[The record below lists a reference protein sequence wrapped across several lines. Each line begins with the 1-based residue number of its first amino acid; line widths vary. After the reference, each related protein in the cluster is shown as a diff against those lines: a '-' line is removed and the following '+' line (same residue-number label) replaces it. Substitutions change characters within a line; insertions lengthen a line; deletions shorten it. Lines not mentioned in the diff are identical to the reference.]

1 MGFMRLVTWLVTN
14 AIALAVAAWLFE
26 GIWFSGPTQGQAEI
40 EEKLLPL
47 LVVALILGVVTAIV
61 KPVLT
66 LLTLPV
72 VVLTIGLFLVVIN
85 AFMLQLTAWLSGKL
99 DLGFHVDG
107 FLTAVGGSLFEPGS
121 QSFEFPTLLA
131 DGDTVALEWRVR
143 ARTPGGA
150 DYHNAYCGVFVIR
163 DGRIATVREYLDT
176 QYAAQAGVVEPG
188 LQHHVRHR

>member
-26 GIWFSGPTQGQAEI
+26 GIWFSGPTEGRAEI

-107 FLTAVGGSLFEPGS
+107 FLTAVGG
-121 QSFEFPTLLA
+121 A
-131 DGDTVALEWRVR
+131 IVITVVTW
-143 ARTPGGA
+143 
-150 DYHNAYCGVFVIR
+150 GVNRLIDR
-163 DGRIATVREYLDT
+163 
-176 QYAAQAGVVEPG
+176 
-188 LQHHVRHR
+188 

>member
-66 LLTLPV
+66 LLSLPLV
-72 VVLTIGLFLVVIN
+72 ILTIGLFLVVIN

-99 DLGFHVDG
+99 DSASTS
-107 FLTAVGGSLFEPGS
+107 TAS
-121 QSFEFPTLLA
+121 
-131 DGDTVALEWRVR
+131 
-143 ARTPGGA
+143 
-150 DYHNAYCGVFVIR
+150 
-163 DGRIATVREYLDT
+163 
-176 QYAAQAGVVEPG
+176 
-188 LQHHVRHR
+188 

>member
-1 MGFMRLVTWLVTN
+1 MRLVTWLVTN

-26 GIWFSGPTQGQAEI
+26 GIWFSGPTEGRAEI

-72 VVLTIGLFLVVIN
+72 VVLTIGLFLIVIN

-107 FLTAVGGSLFEPGS
+107 FLTAVGGAIVI
-121 QSFEFPTLLA
+121 TIV
-131 DGDTVALEWRVR
+131 TW
-143 ARTPGGA
+143 
-150 DYHNAYCGVFVIR
+150 GVNRLIDR
-163 DGRIATVREYLDT
+163 
-176 QYAAQAGVVEPG
+176 
-188 LQHHVRHR
+188 

>member
-1 MGFMRLVTWLVTN
+1 MGFMRFVTWLVTN

-66 LLTLPV
+66 LLTLPL

-85 AFMLQLTAWLSGKL
+85 AFMLQLTA
-99 DLGFHVDG
+99 
-107 FLTAVGGSLFEPGS
+107 
-121 QSFEFPTLLA
+121 
-131 DGDTVALEWRVR
+131 
-143 ARTPGGA
+143 
-150 DYHNAYCGVFVIR
+150 
-163 DGRIATVREYLDT
+163 
-176 QYAAQAGVVEPG
+176 
-188 LQHHVRHR
+188 